1 VAGCVSGVVLLA
13 ASALRPD
20 RIAGPCVLINGPAMI
35 PDIQEASGLA
45 VSRRNRG
52 IVWSHNDSGNEAV
65 LFALDTSGNV
75 LGRVQLPIRTR
86 DWEDVSAG
94 RCASGDCLYVADIGD
109 NGLARR
115 RIMIYR
121 VPEPA
126 PSDAMTAAPDVFSAT
141 YADGRHNAE
150 AMFVVGD
157 DLFIVTRDRSGGL
170 YRANAPAIGGD
181 IEFTRIAQLGL
192 TYVTDAEASPDESTV
207 VVRTSREAVFYRT
220 AELIR
225 GRVAPYLVV
234 PLDGLREPQGEGVA
248 MDARGMLYLA
258 SERRIWPPSGRL
270 LTLRCGTAL
279 SPGELPS

>member
-1 VAGCVSGVVLLA
+1 VSSAVLLA

-20 RIAGPCVLINGPAMI
+20 RTAGPCVLINGPAMI
-35 PDIQEASGLA
+35 PDIPEASGLA
-45 VSRRNRG
+45 ISRRNRG
-52 IVWSHNDSGNEAV
+52 IVWSHNDSGHEAV
-65 LFALDTSGNV
+65 LFALDTSGTLV
-75 LGRVQLPIRTR
+75 GRVQLPVRTR

-126 PSDAMTAAPDVFSAT
+126 PGDAMTAAPDVFSAA

-150 AMFVVGD
+150 AMFVVGN

-170 YRANAPAIGGD
+170 YRANAPATGVD

-192 TYVTDAEASPDESTV
+192 IDVTDAEASPDESTV
-207 VVRTSREAVFYRT
+207 VVRTSHEAAFYRT
-220 AELIR
+220 TELIR
-225 GRVAPYLVV
+225 GRVAPYLIV
-234 PLDGLREPQGEGVA
+234 PVDGLREPQGEGVA
-248 MDARGMLYLA
+248 IDAHGMLYLA
-258 SERRIWPPSGRL
+258 SERRIWPPAGRL